1 MKSILNNKDHAI
13 VINPNYQSSE
23 TLPDSICEI
32 SGVSLDPK
40 NDWNLDMNEIENAIK
55 SNTKLISIN
64 FPNNPTGKLISRKEL
79 NDLIILAKKND
90 TYIFSDEIYRLME
103 RDESKRL
110 PQLSDIYEKGLSLNA
125 MSKSYGM
132 PGARIG
138 WIASKDENLLS
149 INK

>member
-79 NDLIILAKKND
+79 NDLIILAKKNA
-90 TYIFSDEIYRLME
+90 TYNFSD
-103 RDESKRL
+103 
-110 PQLSDIYEKGLSLNA
+110 
-125 MSKSYGM
+125 
-132 PGARIG
+132 
-138 WIASKDENLLS
+138 
-149 INK
+149 